1 MTISQPSS
9 NQGPRSAGALS
20 VAGMLYRALVCW
32 RERRRTASEL
42 SRLAATGD
50 HLLKDIGLDPELARA
65 NRAAALE
72 QVMRRR

>member
-1 MTISQPSS
+1 
-9 NQGPRSAGALS
+9 
-20 VAGMLYRALVCW
+20 MLYRAVVCW